1 MLYNTVQPGR
11 RRVHILMKK
20 GGNELLG
27 YMKKLVEDS
36 ALITQPLEVEK
47 EGGIDYLSA
56 YRLVDQKVIDS
67 YAKAFVVED
76 EKKTGVISY
85 SVRFNNI
92 KCSPLYK

>member
-27 YMKKLVEDS
+27 YMKRLVEDS

-85 SVRFNNI
+85 SVSFSNS
-92 KCSPLYK
+92 KYSPLYK